1 MVSPYA
7 GMTEALYAIQI
18 TPSETTPTAPSTYT
32 QRMDV
37 ITVANAAERSP
48 RANAIESWLNLRG
61 RTPLRGQGDVGE
73 RRVGRG
79 PMPMLLLRGDVHH
92 IAGGDDLLFRFR
104 RDDAL
109 ARGHEQ
115 DLIAAVRVHLVPG
128 TRA

>member
-1 MVSPYA
+1 MA
-7 GMTEALYAIQI
+7 
-18 TPSETTPTAPSTYT
+18 
-32 QRMDV
+32 V

-48 RANAIESWLNLRG
+48 PANAIESWLHLRG
-61 RTPLRGQGDVGE
+61 RTPLRGQGDMGE

-79 PMPMLLLRGDVHH
+79 AMPMLLLRWDVHD

-128 TRA
+128 TRAEVDDAQIEILAGLRR